1 MAKEVCQACVCIQ
14 GGEARLAI
22 TFPKQFTGIIGN
34 VSGFKRRSRLPA
46 MSWQSLFGTLLSNS
60 ARTTISLVRYQKW
73 WFNPQR
79 ALFAI
84 HGFTVWYFNKVL
96 YRHRSKKGA
105 LLADWHCSHQSQY
118 TKQTNITK
126 SFNLFSWVSDPTDP
140 LGKPLIKS

>member
-60 ARTTISLVRYQKW
+60 ARTTISLVRYQIW

-84 HGFTVWYFNKVL
+84 HGFTVRYFNKLCTDTDPKRGPSLQIGTV
-96 YRHRSKKGA
+96 A
-105 LLADWHCSHQSQY
+105 TSQY
-118 TKQTNITK
+118 TKQTNITN